1 MTNNA
6 EAGVTLSEPLF
17 RVLEAV
23 VMKLQQ
29 CRADGWIT
37 CLGDVQNDLHG
48 ELAKIQQELDQR
60 EAERDRRIDA
70 LQRLVDGLL
79 ATDKLQAALV
89 RVHELETALDIAQC
103 EAARLRAIVQ
113 SSWAGKLWKMVLR
126 TAYE

>member
-37 CLGDVQNDLHG
+37 C
-48 ELAKIQQELDQR
+48 
-60 EAERDRRIDA
+60 
-70 LQRLVDGLL
+70 LVDGLL